1 MSEDIQKKTTSKR
14 YEVTTIFEGHSESTY
29 LIRRKGA
36 EKLFE
41 EKKEQFKTNKD
52 IKEITFSIMTMKND
66 DIKTELLERVKREE
80 IL

>member
-1 MSEDIQKKTTSKR
+1 MSEDTQKKTTSKR
-14 YEVTTIFEGHSESTY
+14 YEVKTIFEGHSESTY